1 MANIVKQVKVKV
13 PGSAGNLGAGFDT
26 LGLALSLY
34 SRVTFT
40 LYDRAPVD
48 MPLLKYTGPGAQTTP
63 PKSLGDLVYS
73 LLTEMW
79 RGDKSVL
86 QHLRIAVDSDIP
98 LNAGLGGTSAAIA
111 AALWAANV
119 MHDRVPT
126 QDELLREAASI
137 EGHSETLAASFL
149 GGFVI
154 CARALNGSG
163 FVTRGHN
170 WPQRWKTL
178 VVVPPMRQ
186 ETKWSRSLLPKKIS
200 FEDAVFN
207 IQRVAMLVSAVA
219 DEDDKRLVEALS
231 DRLHEPY
238 RAERLPHFL
247 ELRKLVEYEALGTVL
262 SGAGPAVLVLV
273 HERRHNE
280 VKQMLLSWA
289 EGKGPQYAVL
299 DVDVDRQGIQEVT
312 PDLV

>member
-1 MANIVKQVKVKV
+1 MPNIVKQVKVQV

-40 LYDRAPVD
+40 LYDRAAID
-48 MPLLKYTGPGAQTTP
+48 EPLLKYSGPGAQTTP

-79 RGDKSVL
+79 RGDKEVL
-86 QHLRIAVDSDIP
+86 QHLRIAIDSDIP

-126 QDELLREAASI
+126 QDQLLGEAAMI
-137 EGHSETLAASFL
+137 EGHSETLAASLL

-154 CARALNGSG
+154 CARQLNGTG
-163 FVTRGHN
+163 FITRGHK
-170 WPQRWKTL
+170 WPKRWKTI

-186 ETKWSRSLLPKKIS
+186 ETKWSRSLLPKKVA
-200 FEDAVFN
+200 FDDAVFN
-207 IQRVAMLVSAVA
+207 IQRVAMMVSAVI
-219 DEDDKRLVEALS
+219 DEDDKRLIEALA

-238 RAERLPHFL
+238 RAERLPHFA
-247 ELRKLVEYEALGTVL
+247 EVKKLVEYEALGAVL
-262 SGAGPAVLVLV
+262 SGAGPSVLVLV
-273 HERRHNE
+273 HERHHPE
-280 VKQMLLSWA
+280 VLEMLEGWA
-289 EGKGPQYAVL
+289 ETKGPSYQIMNVE
-299 DVDVDRQGIQEVT
+299 VDRQGIQEVT